1 MNDQLRFLL
10 AALLSIVI
18 LIIFQPDKPPPQN
31 TTTTLDSPHGTPSGT
46 PPGTPSALPSS
57 PNATTNLAQP
67 TRATLYAPC
76 TDTTRIP
83 VRTPQL
89 QGSIAL
95 CGAAIDDL
103 SLNEYRST
111 IDPDSPPITLLR
123 KKDTAAPYF
132 IEHGWLAATDNTAP
146 NSQTLWKTSNTT
158 LTPEQPLTLTWTN
171 QDNVTY
177 TKTFHIND
185 RFLITITQTV
195 TNNSSQ
201 PLTLTP
207 YARIARHTRP
217 ETTDLFILHEGGIGY
232 LNKEL
237 IELDYDD
244 VEDNK
249 ATFTGAQGW
258 LGFTDKYWLTA
269 LMPQPTQTI
278 NARYIHIAKRQ
289 QYQSDYTA
297 STRTLAPQETTTYTS
312 YAFAGAKRLADL
324 EAIEND
330 LNVTHFDLAVDFG
343 WFYFITKPTF
353 QILDVFNGW
362 LGNFGLAILL
372 LTVLFRL
379 AMYPLANKSFR
390 AMHHMRKLQPEI
402 VRMRE
407 QYADDRAR
415 LNQEMMAFFQKRK
428 VNPAA
433 GCLPLVLQFP
443 LFFALYKV
451 LFVSIEMR
459 HQPFFGWIHDLAD
472 KDPTNIFN
480 LFGLLPFTP
489 PSFLHL
495 GLWPIIMGAT
505 MVLQQK
511 LNPPPT
517 DPIQQKVFAIL
528 PYAFTIILAI
538 FPAGLVIYW
547 TWNNMLSIAQQYLL
561 NRQLD
566 QQVTAQP

>member
-1 MNDQLRFLL
+1 MNDQFRFLL

-18 LIIFQPDKPPPQN
+18 LIIFTPEPPPPQQN
-31 TTTTLDSPHGTPSGT
+31 PTLTSPSGT
-46 PPGTPSALPSS
+46 PTGIPPAAGIPSS
-57 PNATTNLAQP
+57 PQDLPTLAPSATTA
-67 TRATLYAPC
+67 LYTPC
-76 TDTTRIP
+76 ADTTRIP
-83 VRTPQL
+83 IQTPQL

-95 CGAAIDDL
+95 CGASLDDL
-103 SLNEYRST
+103 DLSQYRTTPNST
-111 IDPDSPPITLLR
+111 SPPITLLR
-123 KKDTAAPYF
+123 QKNTPAPYF
-132 IEHGWLAATDNTAP
+132 IEHGWLANDTQTP
-146 NSQTLWKTSNTT
+146 NNQTLWTT
-158 LTPEQPLTLTWTN
+158 TDTILTPTQPLTLTWTSP
-171 QDNVTY
+171 DNITY
-177 TKTFHIND
+177 KKTIHIND
-185 RFLITITQTV
+185 RFLITITQTA
-195 TNNSSQ
+195 TNNSGQ
-201 PLTLTP
+201 TIALTP
-207 YARIARHTRP
+207 YARIVRHTRP
-217 ETTDLFILHEGGIGY
+217 PTTDLFILHEGGIGY

-237 IELDYDD
+237 IELDYDSI
-244 VEDNK
+244 EDNK
-249 ATFTGAQGW
+249 NTFTNARGW

-269 LMPQPTQTI
+269 LMPHPDQPI
-278 NARYIHIAKRQ
+278 NARYIHINKRQ

-297 STRTLAPQETTTYTS
+297 PTQSLAPQQSTTHTS
-312 YAFAGAKRLADL
+312 YAFAGAKRLDDL
-324 EAIEND
+324 EAIENN
-330 LNVTHFDLAVDFG
+330 LNITHFDLAVDFG

-379 AMYPLANKSFR
+379 VMYPLANKSFR
-390 AMHHMRKLQPEI
+390 AMYHMRQLQPDI
-402 VRMRE
+402 MRLRE
-407 QYADDRAR
+407 QYANDRTR
-415 LNQEMMAFFQKRK
+415 LNQEMMAFFQKKK

-433 GCLPLVLQFP
+433 GCLPLLLQFP

-459 HQPFFGWIHDLAD
+459 HQPFFGWIDDLSD
-472 KDPTNIFN
+472 KDPTNLFN

-489 PSFLHL
+489 PSWLHL

-561 NRQLD
+561 NRQL
-566 QQVTAQP
+566 QRTET